1 MMSVRCT
8 SPPISVLE
16 VTELIVRE
24 LRLRTFSAA
33 VGADGPRPDPAAND
47 VRGIESRVVAEP
59 PMKRLV
65 LRYSRR
71 RRRPG
76 QLEL

>member
-33 VGADGPRPDPAAND
+33 VAPTGRAPILPRTMFGASKAGSSLNHR
-47 VRGIESRVVAEP
+47 
-59 PMKRLV
+59 
-65 LRYSRR
+65 
-71 RRRPG
+71 
-76 QLEL
+76 